1 MDAMFIL
8 FLLPIFFMLHELE
21 EIIGVRLW
29 MDKNVAELYSRF
41 PHFKPI
47 IRRLDSITTPAFT
60 VIVAEEFIL
69 VSFCT
74 FLSAYT
80 GNWIAWYSCLMAFG
94 FHLVV
99 HLFQFLLWRGYI
111 PAIVTSL
118 CCLPYCIW
126 AFRETY
132 ESFTPCEQVGYALVG
147 ILLGALNLFVMHK
160 IVGDRI
166 LKRD

>member
-47 IRRLDSITTPAFT
+47 IRRLDSITTSAFT